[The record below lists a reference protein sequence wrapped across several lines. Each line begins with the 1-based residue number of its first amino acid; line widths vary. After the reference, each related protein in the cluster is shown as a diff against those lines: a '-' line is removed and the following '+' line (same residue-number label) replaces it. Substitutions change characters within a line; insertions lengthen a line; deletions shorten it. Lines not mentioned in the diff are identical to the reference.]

1 MPLRLQARRVDENLF
16 MLMLFLTVA
25 LVHLVA
31 LMSPGPD
38 FFFVSQTAASRSRGE
53 AMMGVVG
60 ISLGIVIWAGV
71 ALMGLNLILQKMAW
85 LHQIIMV
92 GGGLYLCWMGWQL
105 LKSARTK
112 RDTTE
117 TEVQVVLP
125 ARGRTFLRG
134 FLTNLSNPKA
144 VIYFGSVFSLFVGDD
159 VSAGARWGLFVL
171 IVGETFVWFSV
182 VACIFALPV
191 IRRGYQRLSKW
202 IDGLAGVLFTGFG
215 IHLILSR

>member
-1 MPLRLQARRVDENLF
+1 

-25 LVHLVA
+25 LVHLIA

-38 FFFVSQTAASRSRGE
+38 FFFVSQTAASRSRRE

-60 ISLGIVIWAGV
+60 ISLGIVVWAGV
-71 ALMGLNLILQKMAW
+71 ALMGLHLILQKMAW
-85 LHQIIMV
+85 LHQVIMV

-105 LKSARTK
+105 LKSARAK
-112 RDTTE
+112 GE
-117 TEVQVVLP
+117 LGEGEVEMTLP

-159 VSAGARWGLFVL
+159 VSAGARWGLFIL
-171 IVGETFVWFSV
+171 IIAETFIWFSV
-182 VACIFALPV
+182 VACVFALPV
-191 IRRGYQRLSKW
+191 MRRGYQRLSKW
-202 IDGLAGVLFTGFG
+202 IDGLAGVLFVGFG
-215 IHLILSR
+215 LHLIFSK

>member
-1 MPLRLQARRVDENLF
+1 
-16 MLMLFLTVA
+16 
-25 LVHLVA
+25 
-31 LMSPGPD
+31 
-38 FFFVSQTAASRSRGE
+38 
-53 AMMGVVG
+53 MGVVG

-105 LKSARTK
+105 LKSARSK

-191 IRRGYQRLSKW
+191 MRRGYQRLSKW